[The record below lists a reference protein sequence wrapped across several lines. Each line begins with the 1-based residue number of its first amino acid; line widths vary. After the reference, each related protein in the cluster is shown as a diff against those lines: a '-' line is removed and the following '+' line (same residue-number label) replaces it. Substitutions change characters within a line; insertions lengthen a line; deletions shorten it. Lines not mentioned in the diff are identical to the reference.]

1 MKKLGTFA
9 LIGAA
14 AAGILTAGASVA
26 AADDHVDVQSVV
38 APGEPDPTGGTG
50 SSQLI
55 KVLDQL
61 ATGSGRSGT
70 APN

>member
-14 AAGILTAGASVA
+14 AAGILTAGAGIA
-26 AADDHVDVQSVV
+26 AADDNVEAKPIIAV
-38 APGEPDPTGGTG
+38 GEPDPTATG
-50 SSQLI
+50 SSQIL
-55 KVLDQL
+55 KTLQDL

-70 APN
+70 K

>member
-14 AAGILTAGASVA
+14 AAGILTAGAGIA
-26 AADDHVDVQSVV
+26 AADEPVSATPII
-38 APGEPDPTGGTG
+38 APGEPDPTGTG

-55 KVLDQL
+55 KTLSDL
-61 ATGSGRSGT
+61 ATGSGKAGT
-70 APN
+70 TK